1 MPRISAVIVTWN
13 TAHLLDEC
21 LESLDRH
28 GAAEP
33 MEIIVVDN
41 GSTDGTLDRL
51 ARDWPVVTVI
61 ANATNEGYTRA
72 NNEGIRASHGDRL
85 LLINADARLTAGCL
99 PRMLA
104 RMDAD
109 PRCAVVGPRLVYA
122 DGSWQR
128 WTAGRAPSLASVAA
142 YTFGIDRLSGQG
154 RPGPG
159 LYLGHDVTDPFRAD
173 WVSSACML
181 VRRSALDDIGLM
193 DESFFCYMDDVDL
206 CQRARDSGW
215 TVWYE
220 PEALAVHLMGG
231 ASATARGA
239 ASPAALANFDRYF
252 QRRHGRRAAEIMR
265 CIQVAGFAA
274 RSAAYAA
281 ASLGGNGAV
290 RRSRAR
296 AHWTHLRLVL
306 ARPQPFHGQG
316 GI

>member
-1 MPRISAVIVTWN
+1 MPAVSAVVVNWN

-21 LESLDRH
+21 LESLERH
-28 GAAEP
+28 GGPEP
-33 MEIIVVDN
+33 IEVVFVDN
-41 GSTDGTLDRL
+41 GSTDGSLDRL
-51 ARDWPVVTVI
+51 ACRWPAVKVI
-61 ANATNEGYTRA
+61 ANETNEGYTRA
-72 NNEGIRASHGDRL
+72 NNQGMRASHGDQL
-85 LLINADARLTAGCL
+85 LLINADARLEAGCL

-104 RMDAD
+104 RMEAD
-109 PRCAVVGPRLVYA
+109 PRCAIVGPRLVYA

-128 WTAGRAPSLASVAA
+128 WTAGRAPSLGSVAA
-142 YTFGIDRLSGQG
+142 YTFGVDRLGGRQ

-159 LYLGHDVTDPFRAD
+159 LYLGRDVTAPFQPD

-206 CQRARDSGW
+206 CQRARDRGW

-220 PEALAVHLMGG
+220 PDALAVHLMGG

-239 ASPAALANFDRYF
+239 ASPAALQSFDRYF
-252 QRRHGRRAAEIMR
+252 ERRHGRRATKAMR
-265 CIQVAGFAA
+265 CLQVAGFAG
-274 RSAAYAA
+274 RCVAYGV
-281 ASLGGNGAV
+281 ASLSGQRAT

-306 ARPQPFHGQG
+306 TRPDPSYGQG
-316 GI
+316 GN